1 MASIDSA
8 NGKKFTLEGAL
19 NDKSSPYYLQSS
31 DNPSAM
37 VVQDRLKGEEN
48 YASWAKSMRMWLI
61 SRRKMGFVNGTISKP
76 HDRSSEEFDA

>member
-1 MASIDSA
+1 
-8 NGKKFTLEGAL
+8 
-19 NDKSSPYYLQSS
+19 
-31 DNPSAM
+31 M